1 MMPGVVGRMSSGR
14 IARNPLGQGWIRRW
28 QAVVACLL
36 LSGLAWSAPTEL
48 TGVTATR
55 EYQVKA
61 VFLFNFTQFVEWPA
75 DAFAHASAPLV
86 IGVLGE
92 DPFGAYLDET
102 VRGETVNGR
111 PLIVARYRR
120 IQEIGDCQM
129 LFISRSET
137 ERLEQILA
145 SLVGKPVLT
154 VGDVEEFARRGGMID
169 LATVSGKIQLRIN
182 LEAAKAARL
191 TMSSKLLRPAKV
203 VPGGK
208 G

>member
-1 MMPGVVGRMSSGR
+1 MSSGP
-14 IARNPLGQGWIRRW
+14 IARDPPGRRWDRRW

-36 LSGLAWSAPTEL
+36 LSGLAWSAPTAL
-48 TGVTATR
+48 TGATASR
-55 EYQVKA
+55 EYQVKS

-75 DAFAHASAPLV
+75 NVFARANTPLV

-102 VRGETVNGR
+102 VRGETANGR

-120 IQEIGDCQM
+120 VQEVGDCQV

-137 ERLEQILA
+137 DRLEQILA

-154 VGDVEEFARRGGMID
+154 VSDVEGFARRGGMID
-169 LATVSGKIQLRIN
+169 LATVVGKTQLRIN
-182 LEAAKAARL
+182 LQAAKEAQL
-191 TMSSKLLRPAKV
+191 TLSSKLLRPAKIV
-203 VPGGK
+203 DSAGGLTSVPQ
-208 G
+208 